1 MTRGRGWHGQ
11 PARHALSAK
20 GVKTAAQA
28 RRPVR
33 WSQKIDVKEGGL
45 AGWTKDMPQKDRL
58 TILHRL
64 VRKDGYA
71 TVIRRLNFLINIGQ
85 DPATDRAA
93 KSDMDALQEY
103 YGEE

>member
-1 MTRGRGWHGQ
+1 MARGWHGQ
-11 PARHALSAK
+11 PARHALAAK
-20 GVKTAAQA
+20 GMKTVAKPLRA
-28 RRPVR
+28 VR

-45 AGWTKDMPQKDRL
+45 AGWTKDMSQKERL

-85 DPATDRAA
+85 DPETDKAA
-93 KSDMDALQEY
+93 KSDMAALQEY

>member
-1 MTRGRGWHGQ
+1 MVRTGGWHGE
-11 PARHALSAK
+11 PARHALAAK
-20 GVKTAAQA
+20 GVHTAKGQT
-28 RRPVR
+28 PVR
-33 WSQKIDVKEGGL
+33 WSQRIDVKEGGL
-45 AGWTKDMPQKDRL
+45 AGWTEDMPQKERL

-93 KSDMDALQEY
+93 KSDMAALQEY